1 MKLKR
6 GTRVVVLTNEAQ
18 IAAYKNAG
26 FEEVKDAP
34 KKAKSEP
41 KANSE
46 PESK

>member
-34 KKAKSEP
+34 KKAKSVPKTDPEPEP
-41 KANSE
+41 K
-46 PESK
+46 